1 MADKKWAWKT
11 DLSRQEIL
19 KLVRLLISAPYFQ
32 CELGF
37 FKQAKG
43 TPMGGPLSRLLA
55 DLIIENKIEAKIS
68 ANRRWKKSFN
78 WVRLIDD
85 TFMNWTDT
93 EASLDEFFVYLNS
106 LYPPIK
112 WTIEK
117 EGDDGRFNIFDI
129 QLIRNKDKVD
139 TTVYRKPSASD
150 RYLHFSSAQAWHE
163 KVAAIHTLTLRALNY
178 CSTKELLDLEIAY
191 IKQVFLDNGYPL
203 PAIQRIIDMKSHT
216 HEAATMEQLDEE
228 FVDETRIDFAKS
240 FYAPYHPQARK
251 LFDALRK
258 QFNIN
263 SVYKKTTT
271 LGNLLFKRRPK
282 KDLWNQSHVVYSV
295 PCEVPPDKYIGQT
308 KRKLKVRIREHERS
322 CEGDL
327 SGIQPNMTNDNGIPI
342 HCASTGHKF
351 LFEQTKILARE
362 PNNFRRRVIEGI
374 HIYNKRD
381 SCVNLIAGLEI
392 DKSWSPI
399 LKELV
404 LR

>member
-117 EGDDGRFNIFDI
+117 EGDDGCFNIFDI

-150 RYLHFSSAQAWHE
+150 IYLPFH
-163 KVAAIHTLTLRALNY
+163 
-178 CSTKELLDLEIAY
+178 
-191 IKQVFLDNGYPL
+191 
-203 PAIQRIIDMKSHT
+203 
-216 HEAATMEQLDEE
+216 
-228 FVDETRIDFAKS
+228 
-240 FYAPYHPQARK
+240 
-251 LFDALRK
+251 
-258 QFNIN
+258 
-263 SVYKKTTT
+263 
-271 LGNLLFKRRPK
+271 RPK
-282 KDLWNQSHVVYSV
+282 LGTRRLQPFILSR
-295 PCEVPPDKYIGQT
+295 CE
-308 KRKLKVRIREHERS
+308 R
-322 CEGDL
+322 
-327 SGIQPNMTNDNGIPI
+327 
-342 HCASTGHKF
+342 
-351 LFEQTKILARE
+351 
-362 PNNFRRRVIEGI
+362 
-374 HIYNKRD
+374 
-381 SCVNLIAGLEI
+381 
-392 DKSWSPI
+392 
-399 LKELV
+399 
-404 LR
+404 